1 MQYSKKLQRRIIFPS
16 SNDMT
21 TQLYIYAPSDSKSM
35 KLVCLNFVL
44 IFIIG
49 VAIAVPLVI
58 IGSVNAQNQNITP
71 SMIIN
76 MSDLSIKVGNT
87 TSNETITF
95 SNNTVGE
102 TGNTTS
108 SN

>member
-1 MQYSKKLQRRIIFPS
+1 M
-16 SNDMT
+16 
-21 TQLYIYAPSDSKSM
+21 
-35 KLVCLNFVL
+35 
-44 IFIIG
+44 IG
-49 VAIAVPLVI
+49 VALAVPLVLAS
-58 IGSVNAQNQNITP
+58 SVTAQSQNITP

-102 TGNTTS
+102 TGNATS

>member
-1 MQYSKKLQRRIIFPS
+1 M
-16 SNDMT
+16 
-21 TQLYIYAPSDSKSM
+21 YIYAPNDSKSM
-35 KLVCLNFVL
+35 KLVCLNFAL
-44 IFIIG
+44 IFMIG
-49 VAIAVPLVI
+49 VALAVQLI
-58 IGSVNAQNQNITP
+58 LAGSVNAQNQNVTP

-95 SNNTVGE
+95 SNNTGE
-102 TGNTTS
+102 TGNSTR